1 MLELARAQDQRTF
14 ARTKIRIA
22 KDRAE
27 IRPQLAGHTQ
37 AAKIRLEY
45 GVLCDAVAAHVRHN
59 ARIELRVS
67 VEGKLTFQERR
78 KKDFAPKERADFLPP
93 FLGKPIRE
101 TGKVDRLYGWDQL
114 AEGLAKIRE
123 CISCRNLIIDDDK
136 RARRRQ
142 QTAFIVAAQGIQ
154 QMFRSMAMIFTK

>member
-1 MLELARAQDQRTF
+1 MDELARAQDHHTF
-14 ARTKIRIA
+14 ARTKIQIA
-22 KDRAE
+22 EDRAE
-27 IRPQLAGHTQ
+27 IWPQLAGHAQ
-37 AAKIRLEY
+37 AAKIRLEN
-45 GVLCDAVAAHVRHN
+45 GVLKGAVATHVRQY

-114 AEGLAKIRE
+114 
-123 CISCRNLIIDDDK
+123 
-136 RARRRQ
+136 
-142 QTAFIVAAQGIQ
+142 
-154 QMFRSMAMIFTK
+154 